1 MKPVDAAIRR
11 SVLITPG
18 SRPDRVKGAAAL
30 PCDSVVIDLE
40 DGVAPAAK
48 VQARES
54 INALL
59 ADVDFAQKE
68 KGVRINQPG
77 SDECD
82 ADLAVIDF
90 TKLDVV
96 WVPKVESAEQVE
108 RLSERL
114 PQALPLVLSIE
125 TPRGL
130 FAAQDIAA
138 AGAKQNARCALF
150 FGSGDYCMETGARPS
165 AEGLQVPKALI
176 VAAAAMYNLQAI
188 DAAYF
193 LDPKDPLATRRDAEL
208 AKEQGFDGKLL
219 FHPAQIQVANEV
231 FAPNAEEIARA
242 QRLIDAFDAAQAA
255 GQGTLVVDGAFLA
268 LDTVIPLRR
277 TIWLAQRLAQRLD

>member
-1 MKPVDAAIRR
+1 VKPVDAAIRR

-30 PCDSVVIDLE
+30 PRDSVVVDLE

-48 VQARES
+48 QQARES
-54 INALL
+54 INGLL
-59 ADVDFAQKE
+59 SDVDFSSKE

-77 SDECD
+77 TDECD
-82 ADLAVIDF
+82 ADLGAIDF

-96 WVPKVESAEQVE
+96 WVPKVESASQVAG
-108 RLSERL
+108 LSARL
-114 PQALPLVLSIE
+114 PDALPLVLSIE

-130 FAAQDIAA
+130 FAAQEIAA
-138 AGAKQNARCALF
+138 AGASQSPRSALF

-165 AEGLQVPKALI
+165 AEGLRVPRAMI
-176 VAAAAMYNLQAI
+176 VASAAMHDLQAI

-193 LDPKDPLATRRDAEL
+193 LDPKDPVATRADAQL
-208 AKEQGFDGKLL
+208 ASEQGFDGKLL
-219 FHPAQIQVANEV
+219 FHPAQIAVANDV
-231 FAPNAEEIARA
+231 FAPSAEEISRA
-242 QRLIDAFDAAQAA
+242 QRLIDAFDSAQAE
-255 GQGTLVVDGAFLA
+255 GQGTVVVDGAFLA

-277 TIWLAQRLAQRLD
+277 TIWLARRLGL

>member
-1 MKPVDAAIRR
+1 VKPVDAAIRR

-48 VQARES
+48 QQARES
-54 INALL
+54 INGLL
-59 ADVDFAQKE
+59 ADVDFTNKE

-77 SDECD
+77 TRACS
-82 ADLAVIDF
+82 ADLGIIDF

-96 WVPKVESAEQVE
+96 WVPKVESASQVAS
-108 RLSERL
+108 LCSQL
-114 PQALPLVLSIE
+114 PKGLPLVLSIE
-125 TPRGL
+125 TPCGL
-130 FAAQDIAA
+130 FAARDIAA
-138 AGAKQNARCALF
+138 AGARQSPRCALF

-165 AEGLQVPKALI
+165 AEGLRVPRALI
-176 VAAAAMYNLQAI
+176 VASAAMHNLQAI

-193 LDPKDPLATRRDAEL
+193 LDPKDPVATRADAQL
-208 AKEQGFDGKLL
+208 ASEQGFDGKLL

-231 FAPNAEEIARA
+231 FAPNAEEISRA
-242 QRLIDAFDAAQAA
+242 QRLIEAFDAAQAE

-268 LDTVIPLRR
+268 LDTAIPLRR
-277 TIWLAQRLAQRLD
+277 TIWLAERLGL